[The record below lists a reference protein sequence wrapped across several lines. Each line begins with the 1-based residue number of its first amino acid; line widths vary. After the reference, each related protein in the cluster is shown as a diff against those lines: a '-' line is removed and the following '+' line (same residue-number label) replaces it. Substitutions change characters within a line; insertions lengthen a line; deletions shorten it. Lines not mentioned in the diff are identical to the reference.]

1 MREELKQLI
10 RNYLNVNGFDVSKAD
25 NLIDEYESKQTFTEL
40 KDGSFEMVTGNTYEQ
55 VSEWLHK
62 KGVNQQETEIY
73 LDTEQKENKNNLWVI
88 IARRFYY

>member
-25 NLIDEYESKQTFTEL
+25 DLIDKYESEQTFTEL
-40 KDGSFEMVTGNTYEQ
+40 KDGSFEMVTGNTYEE

-62 KGVNQQETEIY
+62 KGVN
-73 LDTEQKENKNNLWVI
+73 
-88 IARRFYY
+88 

>member
-25 NLIDEYESKQTFTEL
+25 DLIDEYESEQTFTEL
-40 KDGSFEMVTGNTYEQ
+40 KDGSFKMVTGNTYEE

-62 KGVNQQETEIY
+62 KGIN
-73 LDTEQKENKNNLWVI
+73 
-88 IARRFYY
+88 

>member
-25 NLIDEYESKQTFTEL
+25 DLIDEYESEQTFTEL
-40 KDGSFEMVTGNTYEQ
+40 KAGSFEMVTGNTYEE

-62 KGVNQQETEIY
+62 KGIN
-73 LDTEQKENKNNLWVI
+73 
-88 IARRFYY
+88 

>member
-25 NLIDEYESKQTFTEL
+25 DLIDEYESEQTFTEF
-40 KDGSFEMVTGNTYEQ
+40 KDGSFEMTTGNTYEE

-62 KGVNQQETEIY
+62 KGVN
-73 LDTEQKENKNNLWVI
+73 
-88 IARRFYY
+88 